1 MLPQSGH
8 GEGKR
13 MDKIFDSPWAL
24 RITSLILA
32 VALFF
37 YVQSIMNDGKD
48 TNSTLQA
55 DIIVDVPL
63 EVYYDETNLIVSGL
77 PDTVDIKIEGP
88 TTAVMQTK
96 LLKDYKA
103 FVDLNS
109 LLIGEHSVTI
119 QTENFSEK
127 LTVTVDPKIVHITI
141 EERITQEFRVEPEM
155 NSRQIADNF
164 VLDSMEVTPQRVM
177 ITGAKSVIDSISY
190 VKASVKAEE
199 RIQESM
205 KQETNVVVLNKDLNK
220 LDVVID
226 PQRVE
231 VSINVK
237 PYTKEIPLVLET
249 TNSAEE
255 SEINVNDLKLLQATV
270 EVTGAKQVIDA
281 LTEIVAQ
288 IDLSAITSSGEYEVT
303 LLLPEGVSK
312 FKDDAVLVEVVL
324 PNTATDDESVNTDP
338 DSD

>member
-1 MLPQSGH
+1 MLPQNGH

-24 RITSLILA
+24 RITSLIFA

-37 YVQSIMNDGKD
+37 YVQSLTNDGKEAS
-48 TNSTLQA
+48 STPQA
-55 DIIVDVPL
+55 DILIDVPL

-127 LTVTVDPKIVHITI
+127 LKVTVDPQMVQVTI
-141 EERITQEFRVEPEM
+141 EERVTQEFRVEPEI
-155 NSRQIADNF
+155 NNRQIADNF
-164 VLDSMEVTPQRVM
+164 LLDNMEVTPQRVM
-177 ITGAKSVIDSISY
+177 ITGAKSVIDNISY
-190 VKASVKAEE
+190 VKASVKVEE
-199 RIQESM
+199 KIQASF
-205 KQETNVVVLNKDLNK
+205 KQQTNVAVLNKDLNK
-220 LDVVID
+220 LDVVIE

-231 VSINVK
+231 VSVNVK
-237 PYTKEIPLVLET
+237 PYTKEVSLVLET
-249 TNSAEE
+249 TNANEE
-255 SEINVNDLKLLQATV
+255 SDLTELKLKQPSI
-270 EVTGAKQVIDA
+270 EVTGAKQILDA
-281 LTEIVAQ
+281 ITEIVAQ
-288 IDLSAITSSGEYEVT
+288 IDLSKITSSGEYEAT
-303 LLLPEGVSK
+303 LLLPEGVTK
-312 FKDDAVLVEVVL
+312 LKEEAVLVEVIL
-324 PNTATDDESVNTDP
+324 PNVTTEDELVSTNPDP
-338 DSD
+338 N

>member
-1 MLPQSGH
+1 
-8 GEGKR
+8 

-24 RITSLILA
+24 RITALIFA

-37 YVQSIMNDGKD
+37 YVQSLTNDGRES
-48 TNSTLQA
+48 NSSLQA
-55 DIIVDVPL
+55 DILIDVPL
-63 EVYYDETNLIVSGL
+63 EVYYDETNLIVTGL

-88 TTAVMQTK
+88 MQSVMQAK

-127 LTVTVDPKIVHITI
+127 LTVTVDPKIVQITI
-141 EERITQEFRVEPEM
+141 EERVTQEFRVEPEI
-155 NSRQIADNF
+155 NNRQIADNY

-190 VKASVKAEE
+190 VKASVKVEE
-199 RIQESM
+199 SIQGSFIQES
-205 KQETNVVVLNKDLNK
+205 NVAVLNKDLNK
-220 LDVVID
+220 LDVVIE

-231 VSINVK
+231 VSVNVK
-237 PYTKEIPLVLET
+237 PYTREIPLVLEAAS
-249 TNSAEE
+249 TNEE
-255 SEINVNDLKLLQATV
+255 SEIDINDLTLLQDTV
-270 EVTGAKQVIDA
+270 EVTGPKQILDA

-288 IDLSAITSSGEYEVT
+288 IELGTIMSSGKYEVT
-303 LLLPEGVSK
+303 LLLPEGVK
-312 FKDDAVLVEVVL
+312 KLQEDAVLIEADL
-324 PNTATDDESVNTDP
+324 PNTRNAEEQVITGPN
-338 DSD
+338 SD

>member
-1 MLPQSGH
+1 
-8 GEGKR
+8 

-24 RITSLILA
+24 RITSLIFA

-37 YVQSIMNDGKD
+37 YVQSLTNDGRES
-48 TNSTLQA
+48 NSSLQA
-55 DIIVDVPL
+55 DILIDVPL
-63 EVYYDETNLIVSGL
+63 EVYYDETNLIVTGL

-88 TTAVMQTK
+88 MQSVMQAK

-127 LTVTVDPKIVHITI
+127 LTVTVDPKIVQITI
-141 EERITQEFRVEPEM
+141 EERVTQEFRVEPEI
-155 NSRQIADNF
+155 NNRQIADNY

-190 VKASVKAEE
+190 VKASVKVEE
-199 RIQESM
+199 SIQGSFIQES
-205 KQETNVVVLNKDLNK
+205 NVAVLNKDLNK
-220 LDVVID
+220 LDVVIE

-231 VSINVK
+231 VSVNVK
-237 PYTKEIPLVLET
+237 PYTREIPLVLEAAS
-249 TNSAEE
+249 TNEE
-255 SEINVNDLKLLQATV
+255 SEIDINDLTLLQDTV
-270 EVTGAKQVIDA
+270 EVTGPKQILDA

-288 IDLSAITSSGEYEVT
+288 IELGTIMSSGKYEVT
-303 LLLPEGVSK
+303 LLLPEGVK
-312 FKDDAVLVEVVL
+312 KLQEDAVLIEADL
-324 PNTATDDESVNTDP
+324 PNTRNAEEQVITGPN
-338 DSD
+338 SD

>member
-1 MLPQSGH
+1 MLPQNGH

-24 RITSLILA
+24 RITSLIFA

-37 YVQSIMNDGKD
+37 YVQSLLTDD
-48 TNSTLQA
+48 RRDSDPSLQA
-55 DIIVDVPL
+55 DILIDVPL

-88 TTAVMQTK
+88 MTSVMQTK

-127 LTVTVDPKIVHITI
+127 LTVTVDPKIVQVTI
-141 EERITQEFRVEPEM
+141 EEKVTQEFRVEPEM
-155 NSRQIADNF
+155 NSRQLADNL

-177 ITGAKSVIDSISY
+177 ITGAKSIIDSISY
-190 VKASVKAEE
+190 VKASVKADES
-199 RIQESM
+199 IQASF
-205 KQETNVVVLNKDLNK
+205 KQQSNVVVLNKDLSK
-220 LDVVID
+220 LDVVIE

-231 VSINVK
+231 VSVNVK
-237 PYTKEIPLVLET
+237 PYTRKIPLVLEL
-249 TNSAEE
+249 TNANEE
-255 SEINVNDLKLLQATV
+255 SEININNFKLLQDTV
-270 EVTGAKQVIDA
+270 EVTGPKQILDA
-281 LTEIVAQ
+281 LTEVIAQ
-288 IDLSAITSSGEYEVT
+288 IDLSSITSSGEYEVT
-303 LLLPEGVSK
+303 LLLPEGVK
-312 FKDDAVLVEVVL
+312 KMTGDVVLVRATL
-324 PNTATDDESVNTDP
+324 PNTRTDEQLITDP
-338 DSD
+338 NPD

>member
-1 MLPQSGH
+1 MLPQNGH

-24 RITSLILA
+24 RITSLIFA

-37 YVQSIMNDGKD
+37 YVQSLMNDGKEA
-48 TNSTLQA
+48 NSTPQA
-55 DIIVDVPL
+55 DILIDVPL

-127 LTVTVDPKIVHITI
+127 LKVTVDPQMVQVTI
-141 EERITQEFRVEPEM
+141 EERVTQEFRVEPEI
-155 NSRQIADNF
+155 NNRQIADNF
-164 VLDSMEVTPQRVM
+164 LLDNMEVTPQRVM
-177 ITGAKSVIDSISY
+177 ITGAKSIIDSISY
-190 VKASVKAEE
+190 VKASVKVEE
-199 RIQESM
+199 KIQASF
-205 KQETNVVVLNKDLNK
+205 KQQTNVAVLNKDLNK
-220 LDVVID
+220 LDVVIE

-231 VSINVK
+231 VSVNVK

-249 TNSAEE
+249 TNVTEE
-255 SEINVNDLKLLQATV
+255 SDLTELKLKQTSI
-270 EVTGAKQVIDA
+270 EVTGSKQILDA
-281 LTEIVAQ
+281 ITEIVAQ
-288 IDLSAITSSGEYEVT
+288 IDLSKITSSGEYEVT
-303 LLLPEGVSK
+303 LLLPEGVTK
-312 FKDDAVLVEVVL
+312 LKEEAVLVEVIL
-324 PNTATDDESVNTDP
+324 PNVTTEEELVSTNPDP
-338 DSD
+338 N

>member
-1 MLPQSGH
+1 MLPQNGH

-24 RITSLILA
+24 RITSLIFA

-37 YVQSIMNDGKD
+37 YVQSIVDDGKED
-48 TNSTLQA
+48 NSTPQA
-55 DIIVDVPL
+55 DILIDVPL

-127 LTVTVDPKIVHITI
+127 LKVTVDPQMVQVTI
-141 EERITQEFRVEPEM
+141 EERVTQEFRVEPEI
-155 NSRQIADNF
+155 NNRQIADNF
-164 VLDSMEVTPQRVM
+164 VLDSMEVTPQRVI
-177 ITGAKSVIDSISY
+177 ITGAKSLIDSISY
-190 VKASVKAEE
+190 VKASVKVEE
-199 RIQESM
+199 KIQASF
-205 KQETNVVVLNKDLNK
+205 KQQTNVAVLNKDLNK
-220 LDVVID
+220 LDVVIE

-231 VSINVK
+231 VSVNVK
-237 PYTKEIPLVLET
+237 PYTKEVPLVLET
-249 TNSAEE
+249 TNANEE
-255 SEINVNDLKLLQATV
+255 IELTELKLKQMSI
-270 EVTGAKQVIDA
+270 EVTGSKQILDA
-281 LTEIVAQ
+281 ITEIVAQ
-288 IDLSAITSSGEYEVT
+288 IDLSKITSSGEYEAT
-303 LLLPEGVSK
+303 LLLPEGVTK
-312 FKDDAVLVEVVL
+312 IKEEAVLVEVIL
-324 PNTATDDESVNTDP
+324 PNVTTDEELISTNPDP
-338 DSD
+338 N

>member
-1 MLPQSGH
+1 MLPQNGH

-24 RITSLILA
+24 RVTSLIFA

-37 YVQSIMNDGKD
+37 YVQSLTNDAKEA
-48 TNSTLQA
+48 NSTPQA
-55 DIIVDVPL
+55 DILIGVPL

-127 LTVTVDPKIVHITI
+127 LKVTVDPQMVQVTI
-141 EERITQEFRVEPEM
+141 EERVTQEFRVEPEI
-155 NSRQIADNF
+155 NNRQIADNF

-190 VKASVKAEE
+190 VKASVKVEDK
-199 RIQESM
+199 IQASF
-205 KQETNVVVLNKDLNK
+205 KQQTNVAVLNKDLNK
-220 LDVVID
+220 LDVVIE

-231 VSINVK
+231 VSVNVK
-237 PYTKEIPLVLET
+237 PYTKEVPLVLET
-249 TNSAEE
+249 TNANEE
-255 SEINVNDLKLLQATV
+255 IDLTELKLKQMSI
-270 EVTGAKQVIDA
+270 EVTGAKQILDA
-281 LTEIVAQ
+281 ITEIVAQ
-288 IDLSAITSSGEYEVT
+288 IDLSKIASSGEYEAT
-303 LLLPEGVSK
+303 LLLPEGVTK
-312 FKDDAVLVEVVL
+312 IKEEAVLVEVIF
-324 PNTATDDESVNTDP
+324 PNATDEEIVSTNPDP
-338 DSD
+338 N